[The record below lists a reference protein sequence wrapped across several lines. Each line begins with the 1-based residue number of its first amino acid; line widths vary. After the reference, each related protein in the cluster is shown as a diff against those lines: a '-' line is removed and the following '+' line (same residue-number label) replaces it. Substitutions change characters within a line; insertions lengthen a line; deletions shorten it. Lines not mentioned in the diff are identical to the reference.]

1 MEGPTI
7 RHMIQEYFLS
17 KFTHI
22 ESFTEGALFLL
33 VPIIVSLWVIVHKK
47 NIHYKWTIWIVI
59 LLMLSQASFAII
71 FDNEILNWIMGV
83 VTALSI
89 LLMVIV
95 LEEKHKEEK
104 HKELQ

>member
-1 MEGPTI
+1 
-7 RHMIQEYFLS
+7 
-17 KFTHI
+17 
-22 ESFTEGALFLL
+22 
-33 VPIIVSLWVIVHKK
+33 
-47 NIHYKWTIWIVI
+47 
-59 LLMLSQASFAII
+59 MLSQASFAII